1 MLVRTSNKYLIVTS
15 DAFLVQN
22 NAFKHTVCTALLWK
36 KILLAITD
44 YALYILSRQIPQLI
58 VISK

>member
-1 MLVRTSNKYLIVTS
+1 MLVRPSNTYLIVTS

-44 YALYILSRQIPQLI
+44 YALF
-58 VISK
+58 

>member
-36 KILLAITD
+36 KILLATTD
-44 YALYILSRQIPQLI
+44 YALF
-58 VISK
+58 